1 MFIDNAQLYSY
12 KYKHY
17 FHAHI
22 VIHISI
28 KVNIIHIF
36 IWTFTHSITFL
47 HGRFVYIHTF
57 FHRQIMWGCR
67 LATCLYDIRQTSYER
82 IFHHG
87 HVAPS
92 VPIWTEFTSHQGHL
106 YSRQILRQ
114 IGACGLRWLEDSV
127 STSTAMLLTLPRRA
141 IYIIYIWGKIENHL
155 NYTYANARDFY
166 TLHR

>member
-1 MFIDNAQLYSY
+1 MSINRNITF
-12 KYKHY
+12 
-17 FHAHI
+17 
-22 VIHISI
+22 IHISRFI
-28 KVNIIHIF
+28 LVSKSPPFTFF
-36 IWTFTHSITFL
+36 IWIFAYIITLFYR
-47 HGRFVYIHTF
+47 RFVYIHTF
-57 FHRQIMWGCR
+57 FHCKMMCSCR

-82 IFHHG
+82 RFHHG

-106 YSRQILRQ
+106 YYGQILRQ
-114 IGACGLRWLEDSV
+114 IGACGLRRLEDSV
-127 STSTAMLLTLPRRA
+127 STSTDLLRTLPRRA